1 MSNGSQTKV
10 DIAHRL
16 GIWISVIVLGG
27 YVLNLGQWVG
37 AADEKF
43 SDAETV
49 EATQQVLL
57 IQVNTIA
64 TIQGTQT
71 TAIRDNKDAI
81 ETSRREIL
89 DAIAAADEN

>member
-1 MSNGSQTKV
+1 MSNGSQTKA

-16 GIWISVIVLGG
+16 GIWLSVIVIGG

-43 SDAETV
+43 DDAETV
-49 EATQQVLL
+49 ETTQRALL

-81 ETSRREIL
+81 ETSRQEIL
-89 DAIAAADEN
+89 KAIRESSD

>member
-1 MSNGSQTKV
+1 MSNGTQTKV

-27 YVLNLGQWVG
+27 YVLNMGQWVG

-43 SDAETV
+43 DDAATV
-49 EATQQVLL
+49 ETTQRALL

-81 ETSRREIL
+81 EDSRRAIL
-89 DAIAAADEN
+89 DAIRDSNEN